1 MSFALSTYRL
11 VRTTRVLLACLLL
24 TVQVP
29 LFAGEGH
36 SHDAAPVGTAGP
48 ALPRFTAHSDL
59 FEAVGV
65 LDGAEFSVLI
75 DRYETNEPVLGA
87 QVELESGSL
96 KSQLAFHADHAG
108 YSMPSEAFKK
118 PGTYAITLT
127 VTAGEQTDLLTGELV
142 VPDPE
147 AEHANEA
154 PSKPWGLWTGG
165 AIALLAFAAAVFWRL
180 RQPRVGRTKS
190 ASI

>member
-11 VRTTRVLLACLLL
+11 ARTTRVLLACLLL

-65 LDGAEFSVLI
+65 LDGTEFSVLI

-180 RQPRVGRTKS
+180 RQPRIGRTKS

>member
-11 VRTTRVLLACLLL
+11 ARTTRMLLACLLL

-96 KSQLAFHADHAG
+96 KSQLAYHADHAG

-147 AEHANEA
+147 AVHASDT
-154 PSKPWGLWTGG
+154 PSKPWGLWSGI
-165 AIALLAFAAAVFWRL
+165 AAALLALAAVVIWRL
-180 RQPRVGRTKS
+180 RQPRAGRSKS
-190 ASI
+190 VSI